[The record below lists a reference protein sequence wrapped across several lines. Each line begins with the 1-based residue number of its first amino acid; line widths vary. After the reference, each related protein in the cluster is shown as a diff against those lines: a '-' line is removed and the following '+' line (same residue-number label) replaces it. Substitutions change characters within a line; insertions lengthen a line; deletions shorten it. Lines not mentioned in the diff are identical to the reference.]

1 MEELKQELEARIELK
16 EIKECLRPLCFW
28 VLEKLTSKPP
38 VGVADGVRERGARDE
53 GRGARG
59 EG

>member
-16 EIKECLRPLCFW
+16 EIKECLRSLCFW

-38 VGVADGVRERGARDE
+38 VGVADGGEGARGE